1 MRIVKL
7 PSGNEM
13 PVLGLGTWLIGEHPD
28 QSQHEVEVVRAA
40 LDMGV
45 TLIDTA
51 EMYGEGGAEEIWQNH
66 VADDVSYQ
74 LPDHN
79 ALGGDFYGKPDV

>member
-1 MRIVKL
+1 
-7 PSGNEM
+7 M
-13 PVLGLGTWLIGEHPD
+13 PVLGFGTWLIGEHPD

-51 EMYGEGGAEEIWQNH
+51 EMYDEGGAR
-66 VADDVSYQ
+66 S
-74 LPDHN
+74 
-79 ALGGDFYGKPDV
+79 FGKITL